1 MLENIFEDNVFEFRR
16 IKIGDTFSLLCEYY
30 IDPKDNKGKLH
41 PLAVYDQKCKKIGP
55 NLRIEPHHYRLN
67 SKDSYEKD
75 NFIAIFDFDAVK
87 NLKNESSAFCP
98 PSKRQDLHI
107 YEVKHIS
114 TSFSSML
121 EFIDYLQN
129 EGIPSRDFDLN
140 SESEDFFIK
149 PRRIKEEK
157 KVNSLLLNK
166 SDFECYGS
174 VYTLRK
180 DKLSLDGFFLEEG
193 VNYENYIDENK
204 QTLSFYKYTNITEN
218 CSIVHTQS
226 EDEICLKEIINYLDS
241 VYKEQNRNSSAKIYE
256 KAFSK
261 FLKEFNG
268 QNSAFEDL
276 ALRTGLTNNQLIDK
290 VSEITKFLDNEKNSF
305 SEDLVFKIVKN
316 SEDVRNKFLDEVK
329 LNYKSQL
336 KDIKT
341 AIQREE
347 SLLNSSQEEKL
358 NLEKEIQ
365 ILKDKKDT
373 LSQFEKNFI
382 YSFESKLNELRKSV
396 PEALASTMLNRS
408 IFGSGTM
415 LPINVENSDSIGL
428 VKDSYLD
435 DKNTIVTKIDKF
447 DNLLRCAKNRF
458 SKLNIKPELSTILF
472 SSLFLCEKLHQNL
485 IISGKYSEQIAHL
498 YSYIVHGALAAV
510 LDCSNSYEP
519 TVQDKIESLKAKV
532 IVVKCPFE
540 SNWIDKLSSIS
551 DSSDKFF
558 ILVHSFIEDLNIEP
572 SSVYSYFLPLFTN
585 KLIDYSKPKVT
596 ITSLWN
602 EVKPTLYESMCENE
616 VTSQISYEDNDSDE
630 SLFLALESVL
640 SKLSSNASERYL
652 MLARKIK
659 ANDSNMT
666 VNDFLALFIVPFL
679 YATGKL
685 DELQLEKS
693 FDNEDLLGDLNEILG
708 SNND

>member
-1 MLENIFEDNVFEFRR
+1 MLENIFEDNVFEYNR

-30 IDPKDNKGKLH
+30 IDPKDNKRKLH

-55 NLRIEPHHYRLN
+55 NLRIEPYHYRLN
-67 SKDSYEKD
+67 SKDRYENN
-75 NFIAIFDFDAVK
+75 NFIAIFDFDVVK
-87 NLKNESSAFCP
+87 NLKNESRPFCS

-114 TSFSSML
+114 MSFNSML
-121 EFIDYLQN
+121 EFIDHLQN
-129 EGIPSRDFDLN
+129 DGITSRDFGLN

-149 PRRIKEEK
+149 PRKINGEQ
-157 KVNSLLLNK
+157 KVNSLLVNK
-166 SDFECYGS
+166 FDFECYGS

-180 DKLSLDGFFLEEG
+180 DKLTLDGLFLEEG
-193 VNYENYIDENK
+193 VNYENYIDEHK
-204 QTLSFYKYTNITEN
+204 QTLSFYKYTKITEQ

-226 EDEICLKEIINYLDS
+226 EDEICLKEIINYLNS
-241 VYKEQNRNSSAKIYE
+241 IYKEQNRNSDAKINK

-261 FLKEFNG
+261 FLKEMNC
-268 QNSAFEDL
+268 QNSAFESL
-276 ALRTGLTNNQLIDK
+276 VLKTGFSKDKLIDK
-290 VSEITKFLDNEKNSF
+290 VSEIKNYLDSEKESF

-316 SEDVRNKFLDEVK
+316 SEVIRNKFLDEVK
-329 LNYKSQL
+329 LNYQNQL
-336 KDIKT
+336 QDIKT
-341 AIQREE
+341 ALQSEE
-347 SLLNSSQEEKL
+347 SLLNSRQEEKL

-365 ILKDKKDT
+365 RLEDKKDS
-373 LSQFEKNFI
+373 LSQFEKNFTN
-382 YSFESKLNELRKSV
+382 SFESKLDELRKSV
-396 PEALASTMLNRS
+396 PEALASTLLNRS

-435 DKNTIVTKIDKF
+435 DKNTLATQIDKF

-458 SKLNIKPELSTILF
+458 SKLNIKTEFSSILF
-472 SSLFLCEKLHQNL
+472 YSMFLCEKLHQNL
-485 IISGKYSEQIAHL
+485 IICGKYSEQIAHM
-498 YSYIVHGALAAV
+498 YSYIVHGAKAAV

-519 TVQDKIESLKAKV
+519 TVQSNIESLKAKV
-532 IVVKCPFE
+532 IVVKYPFE

-572 SSVYSYFLPLFTN
+572 SSVYSYFLPIFTN

-596 ITSLWN
+596 ITSLWAD
-602 EVKPTLYESMCENE
+602 VKPTLYELKSENE
-616 VTSQISYEDNDSDE
+616 GDSQIPYEDDDSNE
-630 SLFLALESVL
+630 SLFLALEQIL
-640 SKLSSNASERYL
+640 SKISSNASERYQ

-659 ANDSNMT
+659 ANDSNMSD
-666 VNDFLALFIVPFL
+666 NDFLALFIVPFL

-685 DELQLEKS
+685 DEQQLEKT
-693 FDNEDLLGDLNEILG
+693 FDNEWHLRDLKEILG
-708 SNND
+708 SYND

>member
-1 MLENIFEDNVFEFRR
+1 MLENIFEDNVFEYNR

-30 IDPKDNKGKLH
+30 IDPKDNKRKLH
-41 PLAVYDQKCKKIGP
+41 PLAVYDQKCKMIGP
-55 NLRIEPHHYRLN
+55 NLRIEPNHYRLN
-67 SKDSYEKD
+67 SKDRYENN

-87 NLKNESSAFCP
+87 NLKNESRPFCS

-114 TSFSSML
+114 MSFNSML
-121 EFIDYLQN
+121 EFIDHLQN
-129 EGIPSRDFDLN
+129 DGIPSRDFGLN

-204 QTLSFYKYTNITEN
+204 QTLSFYKYTKITEQ

-226 EDEICLKEIINYLDS
+226 EDEICLKEIINYLNS
-241 VYKEQNRNSSAKIYE
+241 IYKEQNRNSDAKINK

-261 FLKEFNG
+261 FLKEMNC
-268 QNSAFEDL
+268 QNSAFESL
-276 ALRTGLTNNQLIDK
+276 VLKTGFSKDKLIDK
-290 VSEITKFLDNEKNSF
+290 VSEIKNYLDSEKTSF
-305 SEDLVFKIVKN
+305 SDDLVFKIVKN
-316 SEDVRNKFLDEVK
+316 SEVIRNKFLDEIK
-329 LNYKSQL
+329 LSYQSQL

-358 NLEKEIQ
+358 NLEKVIKS
-365 ILKDKKDT
+365 LKDKKDS
-373 LSQFEKNFI
+373 LSLFEKNFTN
-382 YSFESKLNELRKSV
+382 SFENKLDELRKSV
-396 PEALASTMLNRS
+396 PDALASTMLNRS
-408 IFGSGTM
+408 IFGNEKT
-415 LPINVENSDSIGL
+415 LPINVEKSDSIIL
-428 VKDSYLD
+428 LKDSYLD
-435 DKNTIVTKIDKF
+435 DKTTIVTKIDKF
-447 DNLLRCAKNRF
+447 DILLKCAKNRF
-458 SKLNIKPELSTILF
+458 SKLNIKIEFSAILF
-472 SSLFLCEKLHQNL
+472 YSMFLCEKLHQNL
-485 IISGKYSEQIAHL
+485 IICGKYSEQIAHM
-498 YSYIVHGALAAV
+498 YSYIVHGAKAAV

-519 TVQDKIESLKAKV
+519 TVQSNIESLKAKV
-532 IVVKCPFE
+532 IVVKYPFE

-572 SSVYSYFLPLFTN
+572 SSVYSYFLPIFTN

-596 ITSLWN
+596 ISSLWS
-602 EVKPTLYESMCENE
+602 EVKPTLYELKSENE
-616 VTSQISYEDNDSDE
+616 GDSQISYEDDDSNE
-630 SLFLALESVL
+630 SLFLSLDQIL
-640 SKLSSNASERYL
+640 SKISSNASERYQ

-659 ANDSNMT
+659 ANDSNMSD
-666 VNDFLALFIVPFL
+666 NDFLALFIVPFL

-685 DELQLEKS
+685 DDQQLEKI
-693 FDNEDLLGDLNEILG
+693 FDNEGHLRDLKEILG
-708 SNND
+708 SYND

>member
-1 MLENIFEDNVFEFRR
+1 MLENIFEDNVFEYNR

-30 IDPKDNKGKLH
+30 IDPKDNKRKLH

-55 NLRIEPHHYRLN
+55 NLRIEPYHYRLN
-67 SKDSYEKD
+67 SKDRYENN
-75 NFIAIFDFDAVK
+75 NFIAIFDFDVVK
-87 NLKNESSAFCP
+87 NLKNESRPFCS

-114 TSFSSML
+114 MSFNSML
-121 EFIDYLQN
+121 EFIDHLQN
-129 EGIPSRDFDLN
+129 DGIPSRDFGLN

-149 PRRIKEEK
+149 PRKIYGEQ
-157 KVNSLLLNK
+157 KVNSLLVNK
-166 SDFECYGS
+166 FDFECYGS

-180 DKLSLDGFFLEEG
+180 DKLTLDGLFLEEG
-193 VNYENYIDENK
+193 VNYENYIDEHK
-204 QTLSFYKYTNITEN
+204 QTLSFYKYTKITEQ

-226 EDEICLKEIINYLDS
+226 EDEICLKEIINYLNS
-241 VYKEQNRNSSAKIYE
+241 IYKEQNRNSDAKINK

-261 FLKEFNG
+261 FLKEMNC
-268 QNSAFEDL
+268 QNSAFESL
-276 ALRTGLTNNQLIDK
+276 VLKTGFSKDKLIDK
-290 VSEITKFLDNEKNSF
+290 VSEIKNYLDSEKESF

-316 SEDVRNKFLDEVK
+316 SEVIRNKFLDEVK
-329 LNYKSQL
+329 LNYQNQL
-336 KDIKT
+336 QDIKT
-341 AIQREE
+341 ALQSEE
-347 SLLNSSQEEKL
+347 SLLNSRQEEKL

-365 ILKDKKDT
+365 RLEDKKDS
-373 LSQFEKNFI
+373 LSQFEKNFTN
-382 YSFESKLNELRKSV
+382 SFESKLDELRKSV
-396 PEALASTMLNRS
+396 PEALASTLLNRS

-435 DKNTIVTKIDKF
+435 DKNTLATQIDKF

-458 SKLNIKPELSTILF
+458 SKLNIKTEFSSILF
-472 SSLFLCEKLHQNL
+472 YSMFLCEKLHQNL
-485 IISGKYSEQIAHL
+485 IICGKYSEQIAHM
-498 YSYIVHGALAAV
+498 YSYIVHGAKAAV

-519 TVQDKIESLKAKV
+519 TVQSNIESLKAKV
-532 IVVKCPFE
+532 IVVKYPFE

-572 SSVYSYFLPLFTN
+572 SSVYSYFLPIFTN

-596 ITSLWN
+596 ITSLWAD
-602 EVKPTLYESMCENE
+602 VKPTLYELKSENE
-616 VTSQISYEDNDSDE
+616 GDSQIPYEDDDSNE
-630 SLFLALESVL
+630 SLFLALEQIL
-640 SKLSSNASERYL
+640 SKISSNASERYQ

-659 ANDSNMT
+659 ANDSNMSD
-666 VNDFLALFIVPFL
+666 NDFLALFIVPFL

-685 DELQLEKS
+685 DEQQLEKT
-693 FDNEDLLGDLNEILG
+693 FDNEWHLRDLKEILG
-708 SNND
+708 SYND